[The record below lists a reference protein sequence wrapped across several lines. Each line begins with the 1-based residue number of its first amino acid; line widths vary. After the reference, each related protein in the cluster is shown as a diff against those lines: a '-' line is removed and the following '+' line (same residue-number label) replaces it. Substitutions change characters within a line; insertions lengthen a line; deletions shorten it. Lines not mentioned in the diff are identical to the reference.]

1 MFSCRMISRPMSTP
15 MTEAVIRPRV
25 QPDESPG
32 QCRRRMFVLRSA
44 SIFTRLEQN
53 FRSGEQSS
61 VSCEA
66 KPGTTGSRFNER
78 FFSASYVLDQRPER
92 NAPAAGKACRDSA
105 QEGEKDGTAEAEP
118 SFRSEIRQPCCY
130 PFFPAITSVISA
142 ASRGAPF
149 PAVFGTPPET
159 DPDRPC

>member
-1 MFSCRMISRPMSTP
+1 
-15 MTEAVIRPRV
+15 MTEAVIRPHV
-25 QPDESPG
+25 QPEESLE

-61 VSCEA
+61 VSYET
-66 KPGTTGSRFNER
+66 KPGTTGSRFNEM

-92 NAPAAGKACRDSA
+92 NAPAADKGCRDSA

-118 SFRSEIRQPCCY
+118 SFRSEIRHAWRY
-130 PFFPAITSVISA
+130 PFFRQSLP
-142 ASRGAPF
+142 
-149 PAVFGTPPET
+149 
-159 DPDRPC
+159 